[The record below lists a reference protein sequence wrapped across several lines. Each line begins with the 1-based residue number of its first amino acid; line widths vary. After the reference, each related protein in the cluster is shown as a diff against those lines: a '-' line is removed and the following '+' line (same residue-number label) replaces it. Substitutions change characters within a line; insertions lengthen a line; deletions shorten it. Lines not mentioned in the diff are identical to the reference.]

1 MLGFRKKEQAAAV
14 SVQTRPEESFR
25 LGRAAPP
32 GPGERALYRAL
43 REKVPIIDASIN
55 KLRRLLGSFVV
66 ECPDEAAQRGLRRFL
81 EDVPVGAAG
90 QGIDSFL
97 GVYFEELL
105 TYGNAV
111 GEMVVSG
118 GQVAALYNASLESV
132 ELEQAGPLE
141 VKVSVWDGAQRRPC
155 PYPELLLVSA
165 LNPEA
170 GSARGTSLLRGLP
183 FVS

>member
-1 MLGFRKKEQAAAV
+1 M
-14 SVQTRPEESFR
+14 RPPS
-25 LGRAAPP
+25 G
-32 GPGERALYRAL
+32 GCG
-43 REKVPIIDASIN
+43 
-55 KLRRLLGSFVV
+55 G
-66 ECPDEAAQRGLRRFL
+66 FL

-132 ELEQAGPLE
+132 ELEQAGPPGGEGLR
-141 VKVSVWDGAQRRPC
+141 VGWGPAPALPLPGAAAGVRPEPGGPARPGARLCCGGC
-155 PYPELLLVSA
+155 PL
-165 LNPEA
+165 
-170 GSARGTSLLRGLP
+170 SAR
-183 FVS
+183 FC

>member
-32 GPGERALYRAL
+32 GPRGEG
-43 REKVPIIDASIN
+43 PIPGPAGEGAHHRRLHQQ
-55 KLRRLLGSFVV
+55 LRRLLGSFVV

-141 VKVSVWDGAQRRPC
+141 VKVSVWDGPSAGPAPTRSCCWC
-155 PYPELLLVSA
+155 PP
-165 LNPEA
+165 
-170 GSARGTSLLRGLP
+170 
-183 FVS
+183 